1 MSSII
6 KIVIDLLVSKGRDKL
21 AKKLNDGDVT
31 DQKFREV
38 IVREIDDIKSKL
50 DGLARKDLLASIS
63 LFREGI
69 ELLYD
74 AFENASWSTLSIGK
88 QRAVKCTAQ
97 VAS

>member
-38 IVREIDDIKSKL
+38 IKFVKSM
-50 DGLARKDLLASIS
+50 I
-63 LFREGI
+63 
-69 ELLYD
+69 
-74 AFENASWSTLSIGK
+74 
-88 QRAVKCTAQ
+88 
-97 VAS
+97 